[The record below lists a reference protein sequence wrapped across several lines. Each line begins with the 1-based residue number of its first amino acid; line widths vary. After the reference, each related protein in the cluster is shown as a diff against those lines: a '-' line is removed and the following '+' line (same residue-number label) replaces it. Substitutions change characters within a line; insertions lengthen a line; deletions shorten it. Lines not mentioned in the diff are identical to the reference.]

1 MGVKCIHQVC
11 WYRGKFMGEGMKYGG
26 IKQEKIR
33 GREGEKTSEVEGG
46 RGSMKGSTGLG
57 SNGKRE

>member
-1 MGVKCIHQVC
+1 
-11 WYRGKFMGEGMKYGG
+11 MGEGMKYGG

-33 GREGEKTSEVEGG
+33 GREGEKTSG

>member
-1 MGVKCIHQVC
+1 
-11 WYRGKFMGEGMKYGG
+11 MKYGG

-33 GREGEKTSEVEGG
+33 GREGEKTSEVGG

>member
-1 MGVKCIHQVC
+1 
-11 WYRGKFMGEGMKYGG
+11 MKYGG

-46 RGSMKGSTGLG
+46 RENIRGIR
-57 SNGKRE
+57 RERFYEGVHWSRF

>member
-1 MGVKCIHQVC
+1 M
-11 WYRGKFMGEGMKYGG
+11 REGMKYGG

-46 RGSMKGSTGLG
+46 RGSMNRSTGLG

>member
-1 MGVKCIHQVC
+1 
-11 WYRGKFMGEGMKYGG
+11 MKYGG

-33 GREGEKTSEVEGG
+33 GREGEKISEVEGE